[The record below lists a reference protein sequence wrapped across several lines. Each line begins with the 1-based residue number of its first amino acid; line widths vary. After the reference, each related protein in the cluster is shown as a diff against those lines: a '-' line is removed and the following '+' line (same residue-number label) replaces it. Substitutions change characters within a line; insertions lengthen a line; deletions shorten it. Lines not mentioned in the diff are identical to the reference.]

1 MPEQKPQDSSLMLL
15 LAGVAVILL
24 LAPAKPSAG
33 PNGSGPQAVTA
44 NVFPSLKVEYK
55 KLCVEAAALVERKEL
70 ANEESLLKW
79 LAPRTGAARD
89 ASFGQFYQM
98 MDKQLPTTFEGKERE
113 VAEFLRKV
121 GEAW

>member
-1 MPEQKPQDSSLMLL
+1 MPDEKPQDSSLFLLIAGAAVLL
-15 LAGVAVILL
+15 LLS
-24 LAPAKPSAG
+24 AKPSAG
-33 PNGSGPQAVTA
+33 PNGIGPQAVTA
-44 NVFPSLKVEYK
+44 KVFPSLKVEYK
-55 KLCVEAAALVERKEL
+55 KLCVEAAELVEKKEL

-79 LAPRTGAARD
+79 LAPKTAAARD

-98 MDKQLPTTFEGKERE
+98 MDKQLPTTFEGKEKE